1 MQSERSVARR
11 FLTGWLM
18 TCELNWRS
26 EEVKVVSKQ
35 LRDSARGEMCTLRL
49 IGCLPGTETVVL
61 AHAPGTGTKGMG
73 MKSIDI
79 CSCYA
84 CMNCHDIID
93 GRKRGEWDYR
103 DIVRAMAETLMRFI
117 EKGLITIKGSK

>member
-1 MQSERSVARR
+1 MRVI
-11 FLTGWLM
+11 
-18 TCELNWRS
+18 
-26 EEVKVVSKQ
+26 SKQ
-35 LRDSARGEMCTLRL
+35 LRDSARGETCTLRL
-49 IGCLPGTETVVL
+49 DGCLFTHETVVL

-73 MKSIDI
+73 MKGIDV

-103 DIVRAMAETLMRFI
+103 DIVRAMAETMTRFI
-117 EKGLITIKGSK
+117 EKGLVIIKGAKQ

>member
-11 FLTGWLM
+11 FLTGWLQ
-18 TCELNWRS
+18 TCELSWR
-26 EEVKVVSKQ
+26 EDVAKVVSNA
-35 LRDSARGEMCTLRL
+35 LRNSARGEMCTLRL
-49 IGCLPGTETVVL
+49 QGCLPGTETVVL
-61 AHAPGTGTKGMG
+61 AHVPGTGMKGIG
-73 MKSIDI
+73 MKVPDV

-117 EKGLITIKGSK
+117 EKGLLTIKGTQ